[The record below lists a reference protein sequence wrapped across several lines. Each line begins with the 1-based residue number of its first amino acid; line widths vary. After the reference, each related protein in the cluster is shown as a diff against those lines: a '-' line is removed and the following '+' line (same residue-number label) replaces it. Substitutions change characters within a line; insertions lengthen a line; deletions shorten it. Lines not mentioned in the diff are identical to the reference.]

1 MKLHRRHIRGQVDVD
16 SSPEGGRKAAPK
28 HDVRRSF
35 LRAIADLTSSVMQHV
50 PPFQV
55 FPALNSVP
63 DEEPGEELHSWGS
76 PVVPNEG
83 SEWACGVPHGVQQ
96 PIKRRGVQLAV
107 RVGERAR
114 PPVWYLRRTPPS
126 HDTPFAWAAPGPG
139 DPWHRPGLRSNN
151 HKILAVKSVI
161 HMFCQSREQTTTL
174 YWPRLNS
181 QSGSAT
187 PFESHWM
194 KFIFR
199 CIDLTD
205 GRHILYCP
213 VPKAHLHT
221 KTTTHDVS

>member
-35 LRAIADLTSSVMQHV
+35 LRAIADLTSSVMKHA

-83 SEWACGVPHGVQQ
+83 SEWACGVPRGVQQ

-126 HDTPFAWAAPGPG
+126 HDCGNLSQLLLC
-139 DPWHRPGLRSNN
+139 HS
-151 HKILAVKSVI
+151 
-161 HMFCQSREQTTTL
+161 
-174 YWPRLNS
+174 S
-181 QSGSAT
+181 QSCGEHRGQA
-187 PFESHWM
+187 
-194 KFIFR
+194 
-199 CIDLTD
+199 
-205 GRHILYCP
+205 
-213 VPKAHLHT
+213 
-221 KTTTHDVS
+221 

>member
-50 PPFQV
+50 PLFQV
-55 FPALNSVP
+55 FPDLNSVP

-83 SEWACGVPHGVQQ
+83 SEWACGVPRRVHQ

-107 RVGERAR
+107 KVGERAR

-126 HDTPFAWAAPGPG
+126 HDCGN
-139 DPWHRPGLRSNN
+139 L
-151 HKILAVKSVI
+151 
-161 HMFCQSREQTTTL
+161 SRL
-174 YWPRLNS
+174 LLCHNS
-181 QSGSAT
+181 QSCGEHRGQA
-187 PFESHWM
+187 
-194 KFIFR
+194 
-199 CIDLTD
+199 
-205 GRHILYCP
+205 GP
-213 VPKAHLHT
+213 VNGCHHLIGPPAMAE
-221 KTTTHDVS
+221 